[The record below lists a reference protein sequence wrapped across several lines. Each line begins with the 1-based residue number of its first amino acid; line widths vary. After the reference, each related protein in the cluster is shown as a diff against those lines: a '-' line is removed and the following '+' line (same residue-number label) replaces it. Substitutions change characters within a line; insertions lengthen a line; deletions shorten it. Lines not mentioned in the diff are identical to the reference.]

1 MIKVEDFIGDN
12 VEYDESGQVIWGNK
26 DDGQQLLIDVRGW
39 GAIQNLIKNNDKA
52 TKFQDDLGKWFAEA
66 INEKLNKERKN
77 D

>member
-39 GAIQNLIKNNDKA
+39 GLFKI
-52 TKFQDDLGKWFAEA
+52 
-66 INEKLNKERKN
+66 
-77 D
+77 